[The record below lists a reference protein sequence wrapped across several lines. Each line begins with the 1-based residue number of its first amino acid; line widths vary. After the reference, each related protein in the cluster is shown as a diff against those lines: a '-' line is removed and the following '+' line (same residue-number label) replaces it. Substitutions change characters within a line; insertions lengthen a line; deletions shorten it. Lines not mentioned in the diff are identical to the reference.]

1 MRKYGFIALFL
12 AVMMSLSVTSAN
24 ACQPGCDCN
33 EMLPIIGNRADAK
46 RVEGKSEAR
55 ELIKQND
62 NSVGMTCFDRA
73 LMLTARLGGIFSD
86 VSAMTSLPINN
97 TSVFGTSSFPDF
109 GASTKL
115 VRGLDAVVSPV
126 MQGHVTNF
134 ADSIS
139 HMLGATVAGYLN
151 GFVNSAIDSFLTA
164 ISGPMGDLG
173 GYVADINSYYTTL
186 VSAMD
191 LLGLAMPTAV
201 ITAVATINAAWSM
214 INSMISGAVAAV
226 TSAINSL
233 VNSIVSMINSAV
245 SSLMAAAT
253 PDGECSRIAQL
264 WGNDY
269 TPPAFAT
276 EFQSLMG
283 AAIEKGMPYFT
294 LYEMLNNSISG
305 GGTDLLQE
313 ITNAT
318 NTTFITDA
326 LNDLTSGGLS
336 APGNIPSWKSFS
348 VLPVS
353 STVDDVIGQM

>member
-1 MRKYGFIALFL
+1 MRKYGFLGLFL
-12 AVMMSLSVTSAN
+12 VLMMSLSVTAAN
-24 ACQPGCDCN
+24 ACQPGCDCDN
-33 EMLPIIGNRADAK
+33 VLPIMQNRAESK
-46 RVEGKSEAR
+46 RVEAKAEAR

-86 VSAMTSLPINN
+86 VSSMPSLPISN

-151 GFVNSAIDSFLTA
+151 GFVNSAINSFLSSIA
-164 ISGPMGDLG
+164 GPMGDLA
-173 GYVADINSYYTTL
+173 GYVSDINSYYNTL

-201 ITAVATINAAWSM
+201 ITAVATINAAWSL

-233 VNSIVSMINSAV
+233 VNSIVTMINSAV

-269 TPPAFAT
+269 TPPGFLD

-305 GGTDLLQE
+305 SPGNDLIQE

-318 NTTFITDA
+318 NSTFISNA
-326 LNDLTSGGLS
+326 LSDLTGGLNG
-336 APGNIPSWKSFS
+336 PGGMPSWKTFS
-348 VLPVS
+348 VIPIS
-353 STVDDVIGQM
+353 DTVDDVIGQM

>member
-115 VRGLDAVVSPV
+115 VRGLDAVVSPI
-126 MQGHVTNF
+126 MQGHVGNF

-151 GFVNSAIDSFLTA
+151 GFVNTAINGFLSS
-164 ISGPMGDLG
+164 ISGPMGTLG

-269 TPPAFAT
+269 IPSLFP
-276 EFQSLMG
+276 EFESLMG
-283 AAIEKGMPYFT
+283 SGFEKGMPYVT
-294 LYEMLNNSISG
+294 LFQTLNNSISG
-305 GGTDLLQE
+305 GGADLLQE
-313 ITNAT
+313 FGNAT

-326 LNDLTSGGLS
+326 LNDLTGGGLS
-336 APGNIPSWKSFS
+336 APGNIPSWKSFG
-348 VLPVS
+348 VLPVTS
-353 STVDDVIGQM
+353 SVDDVIGQM

>member
-1 MRKYGFIALFL
+1 MRKYGFLALFL
-12 AVMMSLSVTSAN
+12 ALMMGLSVTAAN
-24 ACQPGCDCN
+24 ACQPGCDCDN
-33 EMLPIIGNRADAK
+33 VLPLFERRAEAK
-46 RVEGKSEAR
+46 RAEAKSEAR

-62 NSVGMTCFDRA
+62 NSVGMTCFDHA
-73 LMLTARLGGIFSD
+73 LMLTSRLGGIFSD
-86 VSAMTSLPINN
+86 VSAMASLPISN

-115 VRGLDAVVSPV
+115 VRGLDAVVSPI
-126 MQGHVTNF
+126 MAGHVPNF
-134 ADSIS
+134 TDSLS
-139 HMLGATVAGYLN
+139 HMLGATIAGYLN
-151 GFVNSAIDSFLTA
+151 SFVNSAINSFLSS
-164 ISGPMGDLG
+164 ISGPMGDLA
-173 GYVADINSYYTTL
+173 GYVSDINSYYNTL
-186 VSAMD
+186 VAAMD

-233 VNSIVSMINSAV
+233 VNSIVTMINSAI
-245 SSLMAAAT
+245 SSLVAAAT

-269 TPPAFAT
+269 SPPGFVD

-283 AAIEKGMPYFT
+283 AAVEKGMPYFT
-294 LYEMLNNSISG
+294 LYDLLNNAVSG

-313 ITNAT
+313 LSNNSGILSQAM
-318 NTTFITDA
+318 
-326 LNDLTSGGLS
+326 NDLTSGGLS
-336 APGNIPSWKSFS
+336 APGSMPSWKDFD

-353 STVDDVIGQM
+353 SSIDDVIGQM